1 MDPNETIPHK
11 DVKGEKKDQEISE
24 TAIKKPIKKLTADDD
39 RYVQNKIKRILNSQ
53 KVNKA
58 EIDQYIGWHVSD
70 EERIRFIIKAL
81 ELQYT
86 KKISEIINQ
95 RDKDELTDFLNRYI
109 HSLAEYQKAGYPKSD
124 VVSPEELVEFR
135 QLAAD
140 TDKIPMEMLAESAPV
155 LTISS
160 YLKMCRIVYDAT
172 SLWKYPNDITT
183 EHIYGKERMIEG
195 VSRVYTDWDS
205 PEEFARFLCTQYH
218 SEELWFGGPAL
229 NIENESKW
237 SNQEY
242 TYPKIFRK
250 WIGRVGDRYFDSVK
264 LYRCVKMYLALRK
277 NGYPIY
283 IRQYDEI
290 YNEVIKLNYLRK

>member
-1 MDPNETIPHK
+1 MHDKINHK
-11 DVKGEKKDQEISE
+11 TSE
-24 TAIKKPIKKLTADDD
+24 NTTEKPIKKRTADDD
-39 RYVQNKIKRILNSQ
+39 RYVYNKVKRILNS
-53 KVNKA
+53 KKINND
-58 EIDQYIGWHVSD
+58 EIEQYVGWHVSD

-81 ELQYT
+81 ELQYSA
-86 KKISEIINQ
+86 KISEILNQ
-95 RDKDELTDFLNRYI
+95 RDNDELTDFLNRYI
-109 HSLAEYQKAGYPKSD
+109 FSLAEYQKAGYPKSD
-124 VVSPEELVEFR
+124 AISPEELEEFR
-135 QLAAD
+135 QLAAY
-140 TDKIPMEMLAESAPV
+140 TDKIPIETLAESAPV

-172 SLWKYPNDITT
+172 TLWKYPSDITT
-183 EHIYGKERMIEG
+183 EHIYGKERMIRG
-195 VSRVYTDWDS
+195 LSRVYTDWDS
-205 PEEFARFLCTQYH
+205 PEEFAGFFFTQYH

-283 IRQYDEI
+283 IRQYYEI